1 MSTQDAFLSDT
12 QSDTQRLLAAY
23 LAIEEELRVQAAA
36 ARKDNTPSSPE
47 STFEPGLD
55 DSDESIAESSIGWI
69 PRLRAVEG
77 ISEGRLGPLHGKLIA
92 LGLLKFQLT
101 GRTTGILYRL
111 SPEGRAE
118 LKRPAESAPDEGWGE
133 QSAA

>member
-23 LAIEEELRVQAAA
+23 LTIEEELKAQAAK
-36 ARKDNTPSSPE
+36 ARRENSPTSVEPVSEPSS
-47 STFEPGLD
+47 D
-55 DSDESIAESSIGWI
+55 DSDEPFTESAIGWI
-69 PRLRAVEG
+69 PRLRAVDG

-101 GRTTGILYRL
+101 GRTSGILYRL

-118 LKRPAESAPDEGWGE
+118 LKRPTESLSQDAWGE